1 MSGPTLDDLDF
12 AILAQLQED
21 GRRSFTDMAQALGV
35 SIGTVR
41 NRYARLV
48 KDRSLH
54 VVGRADPHHV
64 GFRAPANIHLT
75 ITPARRTEE
84 AAEVIAA
91 FPEVSYVAVVS
102 GEYDLEVDVMCR
114 DLEHLTELVTQRI
127 QRVPGV
133 SSTRTNMILRV
144 VKYGQPD
151 LRLVRPPTEAT

>member
-1 MSGPTLDDLDF
+1 MSGPALDDLDF
-12 AILAQLQED
+12 AILAQLQQD
-21 GRRSFTDMAQALGV
+21 GRRSFTDMAHALGV
-35 SIGTVR
+35 SIGTIR

-48 KDRSLH
+48 KERSLH

-64 GFRAPANIHLT
+64 GFRAPANIHLSV
-75 ITPARRTEE
+75 TPAHRTEE
-84 AAEVIAA
+84 VAAVIAA
-91 FPEVSYVAVVS
+91 LPEVSYVAVVS

-133 SSTRTNMILRV
+133 SSTCTNMILRV

-151 LRLVRPPTEAT
+151 LNLVRPLETR